1 MIFVA
6 YMLLGAIAG
15 LLAGLFGIGGGVIV
29 VPALVLAFHLQGI
42 APEIVF
48 YMAVATSLAN
58 IIFTSLSAIRTH
70 HKKGAIE
77 WFLVKPI
84 SVGMLLGSF
93 LGVNTAVSI
102 PAIYLQASFG
112 GFAIFL
118 SLRMM
123 WSKPAQSELQVPG
136 SIGLGVTGAFIGW
149 VSALFGIGGGNLLVA
164 WLSNRQLVMQKAVA
178 TASACGF
185 AIAISGAI
193 TNGILGW
200 NHVLLPQYSVGF
212 IYLPALLGI
221 VSTSFIAA
229 NYGAKLAHRLSAT
242 MLKRL
247 FAWMLLLVG
256 LRMLT
261 SVWF

>member
-6 YMLLGAIAG
+6 YMALGAIAG

-29 VPALVLAFHLQGI
+29 VPALVLAFNLQGI
-42 APEIVF
+42 DPDVVF
-48 YMAVATSLAN
+48 YMAIATSLAN

-77 WFLVKPI
+77 WPLVKPI
-84 SVGMLLGSF
+84 AVGMLVGSIV
-93 LGVNTAVSI
+93 GVNTALTI

-112 GFAIFL
+112 AFAIFL

-123 WSKPAQSELQVPG
+123 LSQSGAGPSQLPG
-136 SIGLGVTGAFIGW
+136 IVGLGVAGVLIGW
-149 VSALFGIGGGNLLVA
+149 VSALFGIGGGNLLVT
-164 WLSNRQLVMQKAVA
+164 WLTNRRLIMQKAVA

-185 AIAISGAI
+185 AIAIAGAVS
-193 TNGILGW
+193 NGVLGW
-200 NHVLLPQYSVGF
+200 GNPILPPHSLGY

-229 NYGAKLAHRLSAT
+229 SYGAKIAHRLSPK

-256 LRMLT
+256 LRMLI

>member
-6 YMLLGAIAG
+6 YMALGAIAG

-29 VPALVLAFHLQGI
+29 VPALVLAFNLQGI
-42 APEIVF
+42 TPDIVF
-48 YMAVATSLAN
+48 YMAIATSLAN
-58 IIFTSLSAIRTH
+58 IVFTSLSAIRTH

-77 WFLVKPI
+77 WYLVKPI
-84 SVGMLLGSF
+84 AVGMLLGSF
-93 LGVNTAVSI
+93 VGVNTALTI
-102 PAIYLQASFG
+102 PALFLQASFG
-112 GFAIFL
+112 AFAIFL

-123 WSKPAQSELQVPG
+123 FSPPGAGQLQVPG
-136 SIGLGVTGAFIGW
+136 TLRLGITGTLIGW
-149 VSALFGIGGGNLLVA
+149 VSALFGIGGGNLLVT

-185 AIAISGAI
+185 AIAIAGAI
-193 TNGILGW
+193 SNGVLGW
-200 NHVLLPQYSVGF
+200 GNPMLPPHSLGY

-229 NYGAKLAHRLSAT
+229 SYGAKIAHLLSAK

-256 LRMLT
+256 LRMLI

>member
-6 YMLLGAIAG
+6 YMALGAIAG

-29 VPALVLAFHLQGI
+29 VPALVLAFNIQGI
-42 APEIVF
+42 NPDVVF
-48 YMAVATSLAN
+48 YMAIATSLAN

-77 WFLVKPI
+77 WPLVKPI
-84 SVGMLLGSF
+84 AVGMLVGSIV
-93 LGVNTAVSI
+93 GVNTALTI

-112 GFAIFL
+112 AFAIFL

-123 WSKPAQSELQVPG
+123 LLQVGAGPLQLPG
-136 SIGLGVTGAFIGW
+136 ILGLGVAGVLIGW
-149 VSALFGIGGGNLLVA
+149 VSALFGIGGGNLLVT
-164 WLSNRQLVMQKAVA
+164 WLTNRRLIMQKAVA

-185 AIAISGAI
+185 SIAIAGAVS
-193 TNGILGW
+193 NGILGW
-200 NHVLLPQYSVGF
+200 GNPILPPHSLGY

-229 NYGAKLAHRLSAT
+229 SYGAKIAHLLSPK

-256 LRMLT
+256 VRMLI

>member
-1 MIFVA
+1 MIFFA
-6 YMLLGAIAG
+6 YMALGSIAG

-29 VPALVLAFHLQGI
+29 VPALVLAFNLQGI
-42 APEIVF
+42 NPEIVF
-48 YMAVATSLAN
+48 YMAIATSLAN
-58 IIFTSLSAIRTH
+58 IVFTSLSAMRAH
-70 HKKGAIE
+70 HKKCAIE
-77 WFLVKPI
+77 WHLVKPI
-84 SVGMLLGSF
+84 AVGMFAGSIM
-93 LGVNTAVSI
+93 GVNTALTI
-102 PAIYLQASFG
+102 PASYLQASFG
-112 GFAIFL
+112 AFAIFL

-123 WSKPAQSELQVPG
+123 LWQSGKNALEFPG
-136 SIGLGVTGAFIGW
+136 TIGLGFIGVLIGW

-164 WLSNRQLVMQKAVA
+164 WLSNRRLVMQKAVA

-185 AIAISGAI
+185 AIAIAGALS
-193 TNGILGW
+193 NGVLGW
-200 NHVLLPQYSVGF
+200 GNPMLPPHSLGY

-229 NYGAKLAHRLSAT
+229 AFGAKIAHRLSPG

-256 LRMLT
+256 LRMLI